1 MASEDKKEINRKMQ
15 KRIERNKKR
24 NLDKKKNKDEK
35 DNLDT
40 EDNLDKKDNL
50 EKKEIGTYLEI
61 AGFIAVLIIG
71 LLVAQHMNVVISGS
85 MEPTFYKGDIVI
97 VEQTSFLGI
106 NEFNPED
113 VNVGDI
119 VVYNA
124 KWHDKGPVIHRVI
137 NKTVIN
143 GTTYFTIKGDNNKT
157 SPYPDPDLV
166 EPSQIISRVV
176 KIGDSPLII
185 PKIGYI
191 TIWLKGL

>member
-1 MASEDKKEINRKMQ
+1 LASEDKKEINRKMQ

-85 MEPTFYKGDIVI
+85 MEPTFYRGDIVI
-97 VEQTSFLGI
+97 IQKTSFFGI

-113 VNVGDI
+113 VKVGEV

-124 KWHDKGPVIHRVI
+124 KWYDEGPVIHRVI
-137 NKTVIN
+137 NKTKIN
-143 GTTYFTIKGDNNKT
+143 GSTYFIIKGDHNPVPDK
-157 SPYPDPDLV
+157 YPV
-166 EPSQIISRVV
+166 EPSRITARVV
-176 KIGDSPLII
+176 TIGDTLLII